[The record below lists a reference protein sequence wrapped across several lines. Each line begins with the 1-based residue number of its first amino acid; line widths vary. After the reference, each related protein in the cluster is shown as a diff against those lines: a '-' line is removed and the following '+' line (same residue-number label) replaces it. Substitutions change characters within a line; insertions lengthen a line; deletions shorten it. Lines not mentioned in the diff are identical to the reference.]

1 MERIKELI
9 SKIKTSLQKFIS
21 KVGKDKV
28 LHFIC
33 AFIITFIIG
42 LFNLISGIVA
52 SIIVSIAKEIFDEFR
67 KKKYQDG
74 IGFSNSDLL
83 ADVIGI
89 IIAVI
94 ILVIL

>member
-1 MERIKELI
+1 MKEFIL
-9 SKIKTSLQKFIS
+9 KIKDIITQITI
-21 KVGKDKV
+21 KVGDKKM
-28 LHFIC
+28 HAIC

>member
-1 MERIKELI
+1 MKEFIL
-9 SKIKTSLQKFIS
+9 KIKDIITQITI
-21 KVGKDKV
+21 KVGDKKM
-28 LHFIC
+28 HAIC

-52 SIIVSIAKEIFDEFR
+52 SIIVSLAKEIFDEFR